1 MDISSLISCPR
12 GGEAIDIVGLI
23 SMRVMGA
30 KIQATNASGY
40 HINICSDNNILL
52 EDLAHS

>member
-1 MDISSLISCPR
+1 MWMYHHSSAVKG
-12 GGEAIDIVGLI
+12 GGEAIDMVGLI
-23 SMRVMGA
+23 SMREMGA

-52 EDLAHS
+52 ED